1 MLIGSPKA
9 SLTMHGSAVLVFE
22 RSGRESETARH
33 RAMTDRPPT
42 PRLLLRPVT
51 IPPARRRTFPR
62 ERANRRLQCGDGSR
76 INQPTSSARNAAPLA
91 KIRWMSRSVWGRVIS
106 GRESFLCIG
115 TDNCWLN
122 EADPISTVASRAPD
136 DREGCGMHA
145 GGRQEGG
152 N

>member
-76 INQPTSSARNAAPLA
+76 INLVCAQRSPARQDKVDELVGLGQRN
-91 KIRWMSRSVWGRVIS
+91 IRVWK
-106 GRESFLCIG
+106 F
-115 TDNCWLN
+115 
-122 EADPISTVASRAPD
+122 
-136 DREGCGMHA
+136 
-145 GGRQEGG
+145 
-152 N
+152 